1 MLVNPMKDN
10 FTQVSNEIVINTNIS
25 NGALRVYLY
34 ISSKPTGWNVF
45 NKDIQK
51 QLDRNLELLKRYE
64 IEAQTEQLIKEFH
77 EMREVLEIYILYGEW
92 DILLKIKLKSLP
104 ELTKFV
110 LRLRKIEGVNKTN
123 TLITTH
129 YGANGTKQ

>member
-1 MLVNPMKDN
+1 MEQPPNI
-10 FTQVSNEIVINTNIS
+10 TQDEDVIAFLLLLT
-25 NGALRVYLY
+25 
-34 ISSKPTGWNVF
+34 SS
-45 NKDIQK
+45 D
-51 QLDRNLELLKRYE
+51 
-64 IEAQTEQLIKEFH
+64 QTEQLIDEFKE
-77 EMREVLEIYILYGEW
+77 MPEVLEIYILYGEW

-129 YGANGTKQ
+129 YDANGNH

>member
-1 MLVNPMKDN
+1 MENQPNIGQD
-10 FTQVSNEIVINTNIS
+10 EDVIAFLLLLT
-25 NGALRVYLY
+25 
-34 ISSKPTGWNVF
+34 SS
-45 NKDIQK
+45 D
-51 QLDRNLELLKRYE
+51 
-64 IEAQTEQLIKEFH
+64 QTEQLIEEFH

-92 DILLKIKLKSLP
+92 DILLKIQLKSLP

>member
-1 MLVNPMKDN
+1 MENQPNIGQD
-10 FTQVSNEIVINTNIS
+10 EDVIAFLLLLT
-25 NGALRVYLY
+25 
-34 ISSKPTGWNVF
+34 SS
-45 NKDIQK
+45 D
-51 QLDRNLELLKRYE
+51 
-64 IEAQTEQLIKEFH
+64 QTEQLIKEFH

-92 DILLKIKLKSLP
+92 DILLKIQLKSLP

>member
-1 MLVNPMKDN
+1 MENQPNIGQD
-10 FTQVSNEIVINTNIS
+10 EDVIAFLLLLT
-25 NGALRVYLY
+25 
-34 ISSKPTGWNVF
+34 SS
-45 NKDIQK
+45 D
-51 QLDRNLELLKRYE
+51 
-64 IEAQTEQLIKEFH
+64 QTEQLIEEFH